1 MDNKYFAE
9 GATYA
14 RIGSQDLIYQLTW
27 RENEVLIWDADDL
40 TFRETK

>member
-14 RIGSQDLIYQLTW
+14 RIGSEDLIYQLTW

-40 TFRETK
+40 TLRETK